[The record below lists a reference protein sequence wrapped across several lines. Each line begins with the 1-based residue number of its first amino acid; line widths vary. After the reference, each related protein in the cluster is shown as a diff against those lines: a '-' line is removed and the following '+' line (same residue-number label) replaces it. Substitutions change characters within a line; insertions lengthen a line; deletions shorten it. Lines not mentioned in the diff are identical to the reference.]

1 MLGMVNTFSS
11 TEAFCGGIFK
21 TGDNW
26 IEHWQSSDMMPE
38 IKMLQ
43 IVVDEAVEF
52 AEFARVRG
60 VSMQGLFV
68 SDPINGNNK
77 WDFAGNG
84 TFF

>member
-1 MLGMVNTFSS
+1 
-11 TEAFCGGIFK
+11 
-21 TGDNW
+21 
-26 IEHWQSSDMMPE
+26 
-38 IKMLQ
+38 MLQ

-68 SDPINGNNK
+68 ADPVYGNNK
-77 WDFAGNG
+77 WNFAGNG